1 MRTVL
6 LNKNRLHWLL
16 RRYATKE
23 TCLIMHTTPTISIYI
38 LKEYYK
44 EEEEEEEEEELG
56 GGPK

>member
-38 LKEYYK
+38 LILKEYYK
-44 EEEEEEEEEELG
+44 EEEEEEELG